1 MLISTRLLAPCLR
14 FLWYRLDSGSLPSML
29 KVHVAVI
36 ASFRSLLGGKSI
48 GRHSLVM
55 SFLKRARRLHPT
67 RPPSVPPWSLGV
79 VLRALSQLS
88 LERLAS
94 VDMKELSLKRAL
106 LLALA
111 SAKHIGDLHMLSVD
125 SDCIR
130 FKPGGCSVTLRPRPV
145 YVLNHY
151 PPSSERRPFRFL
163 PCLLSHWLHVM
174 RTLRFRCAPSG
185 LWGFTLT
192 VRPAFG
198 NLTSFSCAMADKRRA
213 GPYQNRGFPT
223 VLWTLSRLLI
233 RAKVWN
239 RLSH

>member
-1 MLISTRLLAPCLR
+1 MATETGVVEPSCLAASGISEELSALHSCVVNMLSEARAPSTRRLYALKWGVFVKWCRMLISTRLLAPCLR

-111 SAKHIGDLHMLSVD
+111 SAKHIGDLHVLSVD

-151 PPSSERRPFRFL
+151 PPPSERRPFRFL
-163 PCLLSHWLHVM
+163 PCLLSH
-174 RTLRFRCAPSG
+174 
-185 LWGFTLT
+185 
-192 VRPAFG
+192 
-198 NLTSFSCAMADKRRA
+198 
-213 GPYQNRGFPT
+213 
-223 VLWTLSRLLI
+223 
-233 RAKVWN
+233 
-239 RLSH
+239 